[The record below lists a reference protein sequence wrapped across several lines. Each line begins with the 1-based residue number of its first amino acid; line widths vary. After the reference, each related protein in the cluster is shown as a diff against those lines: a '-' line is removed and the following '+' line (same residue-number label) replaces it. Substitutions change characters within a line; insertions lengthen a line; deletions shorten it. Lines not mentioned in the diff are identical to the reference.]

1 MNGRIGGGREGS
13 MSEVR
18 VQEGVVYSSGGG
30 RELRCDV
37 YTPSGLTEPAPG
49 VVLLHGGGWRAGER
63 GAMRGY
69 GERLA
74 KAGFVGVAPE
84 YRLTPESAWPAQI
97 HDVKAAIRWVR
108 ANSAELGIDPERIA
122 LLGRSA
128 GAHLA
133 LLAAGTEGVAEFE
146 GDGGNAGVSSG
157 GAAVVAVFPPTLFY
171 VGEERTR
178 GASPARA
185 LMGDAATEEA
195 ARMAGP
201 LTHVRAGY
209 PPTFLLHGTADKV
222 VPPSASLVLYEA
234 LVKAGVPVELH
245 MYAEQ
250 PHGFAGNEEFID
262 LCAAEIAHFLK
273 RYLVMARAEE
283 PRPIVS
289 VG

>member
-1 MNGRIGGGREGS
+1 MGDVS
-13 MSEVR
+13 VR
-18 VQEGVVYSSGGG
+18 VGVVYGSGGG
-30 RELRCDV
+30 RELRCDI
-37 YTPSGLTEPAPG
+37 YTPSALTEPAPG

-108 ANSAELGIDPERIA
+108 SNSAELGIDPERIA

-171 VGEERTR
+171 MGEERTR

-195 ARMAGP
+195 ARLAGP
-201 LTHVRAGY
+201 LTHVRPGY

-222 VPPSASLVLYEA
+222 VPPSASMVLYEA

-250 PHGFAGNEEFID
+250 PHGFAGNEEFLD
-262 LCAAEIAHFLK
+262 LCAAEIAHFLH
-273 RYLVMARAEE
+273 RYLRVAETAE
-283 PRPIVS
+283 AEATVAA
-289 VG
+289 G

>member
-1 MNGRIGGGREGS
+1 MDDVN
-13 MSEVR
+13 VR
-18 VQEGVVYSSGGG
+18 EGVVYGRGGG

-37 YTPSGLTEPAPG
+37 YTPSGLTEPARG

-74 KAGFVGVAPE
+74 KAGLVGVAPE

-97 HDVKAAIRWVR
+97 HDVKAAIRWMR
-108 ANSAELGIDPERIA
+108 ANSAALGIDPERIA

-185 LMGDAATEEA
+185 LMGDAATEES
-195 ARMAGP
+195 ARLAGP
-201 LTHVRAGY
+201 LTHVRPGY

-222 VPPSASLVLYEA
+222 VPPSASIVLYEA
-234 LVKAGVPVELH
+234 LVAAGVPVELH

-250 PHGFAGNEEFID
+250 PHGFAGQDEFID
-262 LCAAEIAHFLK
+262 LCAAEIAHFLH
-273 RYLVMARAEE
+273 RYLKVVEAAEAE
-283 PRPIVS
+283 ATAAA
-289 VG
+289 G